1 MVAEVWASQ
10 LKIRSTF
17 NFVLHGGNLENG
29 SGKSEGFILRKF
41 HQSTFSGTVF
51 EGLGNKEK
59 DRTID
64 LGPREKAHDLTLR
77 K

>member
-29 SGKSEGFILRKF
+29 SAKSERFILRKF

-51 EGLGNKEK
+51 EKFGNG
-59 DRTID
+59 T
-64 LGPREKAHDLTLR
+64 KACP
-77 K
+77 